1 MKPHVPLLFIVA
13 IAASPADAAEGTA
26 SASNPPPYAQS
37 FQALDV
43 NRDGVL
49 TFSESFPNPRVSN
62 NFNLLDTNADG
73 VLSPGEYAQIHR

>member
-1 MKPHVPLLFIVA
+1 MKPYVPLLFVVA
-13 IAASPADAAEGTA
+13 IASPAEAAEGTA
-26 SASNPPPYAQS
+26 SASTPPAYAQS
-37 FQALDV
+37 FQDLDV

-49 TFSESFPNPRVSN
+49 TFSEAFSNPRVSN

>member
-1 MKPHVPLLFIVA
+1 MA
-13 IAASPADAAEGTA
+13 AAASPANAAEGTT
-26 SASNPPPYAQS
+26 SASNPPTYAQS
-37 FQALDV
+37 FQDLDV

-49 TFSESFPNPRVSN
+49 TFSEAFPNPRVSN